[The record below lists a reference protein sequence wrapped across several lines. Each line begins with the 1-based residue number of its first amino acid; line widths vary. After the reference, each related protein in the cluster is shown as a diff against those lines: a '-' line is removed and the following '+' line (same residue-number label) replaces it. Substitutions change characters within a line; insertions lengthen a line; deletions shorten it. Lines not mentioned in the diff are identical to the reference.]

1 MLKLRIQV
9 TQEYFSLITI
19 LDFVFCFRGFQ
30 VMKIRVTKGS
40 PLPFAFEMLTLVM
53 TYGSKPFVQHPADIP
68 DYYKQAV
75 ENGGLSWE
83 RIVTFEDGAVMTVCN
98 QST

>member
-1 MLKLRIQV
+1 
-9 TQEYFSLITI
+9 
-19 LDFVFCFRGFQ
+19 
-30 VMKIRVTKGS
+30 MKIRVTKGA
-40 PLPFAFEMLTLVM
+40 PLPFAFEMLTPMM

-98 QST
+98 KST